1 MTASETIQG
10 GRALAATCLI
20 AAVALFAALIQ
31 YGVTDQFA
39 SMYQDP
45 YGVVRHQDRL
55 QAALDGIPAAEP
67 VAFFTDLPMTE
78 GSAQGTYFLTQYGLA
93 PRIVVPEASPKA
105 AKLRYWIGSF
115 SKEIKPDELRGLVG
129 SRPLTMIRN
138 ISPASAL
145 FVRQG
150 AAQ

>member
-31 YGVTDQFA
+31 FGVTDQFA

-55 QAALDGIPAAEP
+55 QAAFEAIPPGEP
-67 VAFFTDLPMTE
+67 VAFFTDLPMSE
-78 GSAQGTYFLTQYGLA
+78 GSAQ
-93 PRIVVPEASPKA
+93 PKA

-115 SKEIKPDELRGLVG
+115 SKDIKVEELPVLVG
-129 SRPLTMIRN
+129 GRPLTLVRN